1 MINNLNFFCSHR
13 LPVAEAALNKGFEVI
28 IGYGEI
34 GDANLEILENKGFK
48 LKHIPFYSGG
58 INPFKEFKTFFYI
71 WNFFKKESPDIIHLV
86 TIKPYLYGG
95 IISRLAGVPALV
107 SAISGLGT
115 IFINTNFKY
124 SFFRLLLYPIYR
136 IAFGHPNQ
144 KIIIQNID
152 DLKLLVDWGV
162 LNPKKTKLIK
172 GSGVNLKKFK
182 NFEEPNGIPIVC
194 FAARLLKD
202 KGINEFVSAAK
213 LLKERGLKAKFYLAG
228 NIDKNNPTGINFNDF
243 EKIKKEGYVKVLGY
257 QKDIPKLYAN
267 THIVCL
273 PSYREGMPKSLI
285 EAAAAGRAVVTTDA
299 PGCRDAIIPN
309 KTGLLVP
316 TKNSKKLADAL
327 QWLIEHP
334 QERVSM
340 GINARK
346 FAEKEFSIDIIINQ
360 HIDIYQELLKN
371 LCSVKSVK

>member
-1 MINNLNFFCSHR
+1 MINSLDFFCSHR

-34 GDANLEILENKGFK
+34 GDVNLEILENKGFK
-48 LKHIPFYSGG
+48 LKHIPIYPGG
-58 INPFKEFKTFFYI
+58 INPFKELKTFFYI

-95 IISRLAGVPALV
+95 IISRLAGIPALV
-107 SAISGLGT
+107 SAVSGLGT
-115 IFINTNFKY
+115 IFINTNLKY
-124 SFFRLLLYPIYR
+124 RFFRLLLYPIYR
-136 IAFGHPNQ
+136 MAFGHPNQ

-162 LNPKKTKLIK
+162 LNPKKAKLIK

-182 NFEEPNGIPIVC
+182 NFKEPNGMPIVC

-213 LLKERGLKAKFYLAG
+213 LLKERGLKARFYLAG
-228 NIDKNNPTGINFNDF
+228 NIDEHNPTGINLSNL
-243 EKIKKEGYVKVLGY
+243 ENIKKDGYVEVLGY
-257 QKDIPKLYAN
+257 QKDIPALYAN
-267 THIVCL
+267 THIICL

-340 GINARK
+340 GVNARK
-346 FAEKEFSIDIIINQ
+346 FAEKEFSIDLIINQ
-360 HIDIYQELLKN
+360 HIAIYQELLKN
-371 LCSVKSVK
+371 